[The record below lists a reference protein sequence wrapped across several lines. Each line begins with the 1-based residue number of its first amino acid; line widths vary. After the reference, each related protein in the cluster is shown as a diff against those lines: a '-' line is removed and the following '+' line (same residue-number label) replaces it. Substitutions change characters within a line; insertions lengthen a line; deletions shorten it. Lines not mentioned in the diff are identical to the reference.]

1 MSSTLF
7 YDTTRTVTPDM
18 VDVNVDR
25 NFFYHHR
32 WTPENYQAFVEEVK
46 QLPSIV
52 EKVNRHVI
60 LYEKE
65 QALYDKFFGQY
76 GPTLEL
82 NPDGTLDISDG
93 RHRMLAMKDAGI
105 SLELPVRSYVHIE
118 QVADISKLYPS
129 RKHLF
134 FRKKDD
140 LDQKSIRYIFAKVA
154 IENSRKLDE
163 KGYFVEE
170 LQDKISGKSYVFVSK
185 DQIRNEKGFRVL
197 LEDFQERNIPIYI
210 SRENVYGK
218 DKNEEAQR

>member
-1 MSSTLF
+1 
-7 YDTTRTVTPDM
+7 
-18 VDVNVDR
+18 
-25 NFFYHHR
+25 
-32 WTPENYQAFVEEVK
+32 
-46 QLPSIV
+46 
-52 EKVNRHVI
+52 
-60 LYEKE
+60 
-65 QALYDKFFGQY
+65 
-76 GPTLEL
+76 
-82 NPDGTLDISDG
+82 
-93 RHRMLAMKDAGI
+93 MKDAGI

-218 DKNEEAQR
+218 DKNEEVQR